1 MKAIIITKLAVS
13 ILGCLIILDVKNLIA
28 ALKSENW
35 LIRGKAALAL
45 GEIKDQRAVLP
56 LIAALKDE
64 DGSVRSA
71 AAEALGEIKDRRAV
85 EPLIVT
91 LEDKNWAVGMSAAT
105 ALGKI
110 KDPRAVEPLIL
121 ALRHKDSRY
130 REYAASA
137 LREIDPN
144 WQKSG
149 EAKGAVPEFISALK
163 DNDSGVREY
172 AASVLREIDPNWQKS
187 EEAKRAVPEFIS
199 ALIDKDPDV
208 REYAASTLTEIDPD
222 WQETE
227 EAEQA
232 VPEFISA
239 LKDSD
244 PAVQAGAA
252 EALGIIADPR
262 AVEPLIVTLKDE
274 NWAVGM
280 SAAKALGKIKD
291 PRVVEPLVNELWVME
306 SVQELIAS
314 ATKNPPSVG
323 SLVGRE
329 TWRARQKVAWAL
341 GQIKDPRAV
350 EPLIAALK
358 VDLNIGV
365 QQEAAEALGNIGK
378 KAWEAIPIL
387 IDSLNKFAKADVRV
401 DSLDSSMQQ
410 GAVGLAVGNGDRWTG
425 GFLEFSDGSTGFWD
439 PKSNKVYVVPP
450 NLKKENAAAKAL
462 RMITGK
468 DFGQDQEKWHSWW
481 ENEGYKVPRY

>member
-13 ILGCLIILDVKNLIA
+13 ILGCLIIFGCATTLKDVTKYEEQRDVKNLIA
-28 ALKSENW
+28 ALKSEKW
-35 LIRGKAALAL
+35 LIRGKAVLAL

-144 WQKSG
+144 WQKS
-149 EAKGAVPEFISALK
+149 
-163 DNDSGVREY
+163 
-172 AASVLREIDPNWQKS
+172 

-199 ALIDKDPDV
+199 ALIDKDPDI
-208 REYAASTLTEIDPD
+208 REYATSTLTEIDPN
-222 WQETE
+222 WQESE

-239 LKDSD
+239 LKDND

-291 PRVVEPLVNELWVME
+291 PRAVEPLVNELWVME

-350 EPLIAALK
+350 EPLITALK

-401 DSLDSSMQQ
+401 DSLDSSLQQ
-410 GAVGLAVGNGDRWTG
+410 GAVGLAVGSGDQWTG